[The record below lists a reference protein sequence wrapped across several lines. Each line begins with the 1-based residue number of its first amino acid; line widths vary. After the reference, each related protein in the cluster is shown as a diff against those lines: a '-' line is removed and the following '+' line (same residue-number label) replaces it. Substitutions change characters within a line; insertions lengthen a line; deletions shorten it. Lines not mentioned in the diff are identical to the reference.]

1 MKFTKLFASVCVA
14 AGLAVGLAGCG
25 DKTADAPKAD
35 AEKTAVL
42 SVGVSPVPHADIIRF
57 VEPQLKKEGVS
68 LKIVEFSDYVQ
79 PNLALAEKELDANFF
94 QHKPYLDEF
103 AKEHKLDLESLVA
116 VHLEPMGVYSKTVK
130 NVADTPEGAKVAIPN
145 DPTNGGRALRVLAD
159 AGIFGLKDGV
169 GVNGTPADI
178 VNNAKNVKILEMEA
192 AVLPRTLDDVD
203 YAVINSNF
211 ALSVGLNPTKDSL
224 FTEAK
229 DSPYANIVAVRAD
242 DNREVLQK
250 LKSAITSPAVR
261 DFILEKYK
269 GSVVPAF

>member
-1 MKFTKLFASVCVA
+1 MKKFFTNVAVCA
-14 AGLAVGLAGCG
+14 AAAIALTGCG
-25 DKTADAPKAD
+25 DDKAKEPAKTASAD
-35 AEKTAVL
+35 TTIT
-42 SVGVSPVPHADIIRF
+42 VGATPVPHADILNFIAPEMKKQG
-57 VEPQLKKEGVS
+57 VTLKV
-68 LKIVEFSDYVQ
+68 LEFSDYVK
-79 PNLALAEKELDANFF
+79 PNMALADKEIDANFF
-94 QHKPYLDEF
+94 QHKPYLDSF
-103 AKEHKLDLESLVA
+103 AKERGLKLSSLVA
-116 VHLEPMGVYSKTVK
+116 VHIEPMGVYSKKFKDVK
-130 NVADTPEGAKVAIPN
+130 SVPDGAKIAIPN

-203 YAVINSNF
+203 FAVINSNF

>member
-1 MKFTKLFASVCVA
+1 MKKFFTSVAVCA
-14 AGLAVGLAGCG
+14 AAAIALTGCG
-25 DKTADAPKAD
+25 DDKAKEPAKMASAD
-35 AEKTAVL
+35 TTIT
-42 SVGVSPVPHADIIRF
+42 VGATPVPHADILNFIAPEMKKQG
-57 VEPQLKKEGVS
+57 VTLKV
-68 LKIVEFSDYVQ
+68 LEFSDYVK
-79 PNLALAEKELDANFF
+79 PNMALADKEIDANFF
-94 QHKPYLDEF
+94 QHKPYLDSF
-103 AKEHKLDLESLVA
+103 AKERGLKLSSLVA
-116 VHLEPMGVYSKTVK
+116 VHIEPMGVYSKKFKDVK
-130 NVADTPEGAKVAIPN
+130 SVPDGAKIAIPN

-203 YAVINSNF
+203 FAVINSNF

-229 DSPYANIVAVRAD
+229 DSPYANIVAVRSD

>member
-1 MKFTKLFASVCVA
+1 M
-14 AGLAVGLAGCG
+14 
-25 DKTADAPKAD
+25 
-35 AEKTAVL
+35 
-42 SVGVSPVPHADIIRF
+42 
-57 VEPQLKKEGVS
+57 
-68 LKIVEFSDYVQ
+68 
-79 PNLALAEKELDANFF
+79 
-94 QHKPYLDEF
+94 
-103 AKEHKLDLESLVA
+103 
-116 VHLEPMGVYSKTVK
+116 
-130 NVADTPEGAKVAIPN
+130 
-145 DPTNGGRALRVLAD
+145 RVLAD
-159 AGIFGLKDGV
+159 AGFFGLKDGV

-211 ALSVGLNPTKDSL
+211 ALSVGLNPTKGSL